1 VLLQQRETISLVC
14 KTRYSHSCGWLDGR
28 EVRKDIP
35 DPAPASV
42 EAMAWHIEATRR
54 KWIGEFISGA
64 ALRESAALHESGAAL
79 HETRAV
85 HAAM

>member
-1 VLLQQRETISLVC
+1 C
-14 KTRYSHSCGWLDGR
+14 KTRYSHSRGWLDGR

-54 KWIGEFISGA
+54 NWIGEFISGA
-64 ALRESAALHESGAAL
+64 SLRERQAVRAAG
-79 HETRAV
+79 
-85 HAAM
+85 